1 MNIEPGYEYTCDL
14 VVDLGLFGKHD
25 VQTII
30 DVDSPT
36 GFHGT
41 GRLTGEPFKVLSFEI
56 NGDSVLVFENGV
68 IEGNKLSFSVAEG
81 GLSATFTTFLAED
94 GSITGT
100 AEAAGILR
108 MKLSGHVS
116 SSTRL

>member
-1 MNIEPGYEYTCDL
+1 MALYSNTVMDHFRNPRN
-14 VVDLGLFGKHD
+14 LGALADANG
-25 VQTII
+25 I
-30 DVDSPT
+30 
-36 GFHGT
+36 
-41 GRLTGEPFKVLSFEI
+41 GEAGNPVC
-56 NGDSVLVFENGV
+56 GDIMKIYLKIENGI